1 MEPKLSGQKYEFINY
16 LRVFAMVSVAWPH
29 LVANM
34 DPEWPVLHLVQWMIN
49 RPLHLIQ
56 NFGALGVSI
65 FFVISGFLAAE
76 NLEQSGKFLK
86 KKFIRIYI
94 PVLSSMFAFYVFI
107 KLFEFVGYTSY
118 WSQFSNLEWL
128 FSATLLNYLSG
139 RTDAVNGVLWYL
151 VPQFLFFIELTFW
164 KIKENRGGINFAKV
178 VLVFTVIIY
187 IIARFID
194 IPQSLVVQFHYALI
208 PLIGYIIRSSGQL
221 TQKLKLLC
229 VTYLEMVY
237 GFWMYQRDLFETTS
251 YPNSVITAVFIFLT
265 AFFLENH
272 FQNNRSIDKV
282 AEVSYSFYLTHS
294 LYGGFLISALLQL
307 SFPWCIALLGGIV
320 GALLFARMNYL
331 CIEKPISK
339 ILGIK

>member
-34 DPEWPVLHLVQWMIN
+34 NPEWPVLHLVQWMIN

-94 PVLSSMFAFYVFI
+94 PVLSSMFAFCVFI

-128 FSATLLNYLSG
+128 FSATLWNYLSG

-164 KIKENRGGINFAKV
+164 KIKENRG
-178 VLVFTVIIY
+178 VLT
-187 IIARFID
+187 
-194 IPQSLVVQFHYALI
+194 L
-208 PLIGYIIRSSGQL
+208 
-221 TQKLKLLC
+221 QK
-229 VTYLEMVY
+229 
-237 GFWMYQRDLFETTS
+237 
-251 YPNSVITAVFIFLT
+251 
-265 AFFLENH
+265 
-272 FQNNRSIDKV
+272 
-282 AEVSYSFYLTHS
+282 
-294 LYGGFLISALLQL
+294 
-307 SFPWCIALLGGIV
+307 
-320 GALLFARMNYL
+320 
-331 CIEKPISK
+331 
-339 ILGIK
+339 